1 MSAEDTGVAEPAV
14 VRDRVVQVWNDI
26 LAPPAGQER
35 ATFFELGGQSINAV
49 QMVTRIEE
57 DLGIWIDVGELFEDP
72 DLDTFTGLV
81 VSKHD
86 TTTRS

>member
-1 MSAEDTGVAEPAV
+1 MSPEDTRNA
-14 VRDRVVQVWNDI
+14 VVQVWNDI
-26 LAPPAGQER
+26 LAPPPGKER

-86 TTTRS
+86 ATARS